1 MDQLTCKYCNKPVKS
16 KSGLTNHEK
25 ICPSREGADMSVTS
39 SQTVDT
45 RPTSYYPDPMERT
58 DRAPERKNNGP
69 KPSKPNPFQFG
80 AFLVMADYVP
90 ILLDVDFCIA
100 LGDHILTNGSP
111 NSAIMA
117 FAHQLK
123 KLDAESD

>member
-1 MDQLTCKYCNKPVKS
+1 VDQLNCKFCGKAVKS

-25 ICPSREGADMSVTS
+25 ICPEATTTIPEVTTMQSSAVASV
-39 SQTVDT
+39 
-45 RPTSYYPDPMERT
+45 PMRQP
-58 DRAPERKNNGP
+58 RPERPERNGAV
-69 KPSKPNPFQFG
+69 KNPFQFG

-90 ILLDVDFCIA
+90 ILLDVNFCIA
-100 LGDHILTNGSP
+100 LGDHILEHGSN

-123 KLDAESD
+123 KLDED